1 LVFKKKVWQESLIL
15 LFLLSW
21 IFAMLLPGVLTYEG
35 IPHSLRTI
43 GVIPSVFIFSSL
55 GFFFLKDKVI
65 NLIKKEKISWLLA
78 IALIFFSASFTFAQY
93 SRYFVIWGTKN
104 RKLKMLSLNP
114 M

>member
-43 GVIPSVFIFSSL
+43 
-55 GFFFLKDKVI
+55 
-65 NLIKKEKISWLLA
+65 E
-78 IALIFFSASFTFAQY
+78 
-93 SRYFVIWGTKN
+93 
-104 RKLKMLSLNP
+104 
-114 M
+114 